1 MSEVENL
8 LNEAITTSSVAF
20 HQFALLTTNDKK
32 CFYCFFEGKDASY
45 YVPRI
50 TPYMEGHE
58 IIPINCGGK
67 SKVIEVYKIIK
78 NVEEYDKYIK
88 GYFVDSDFDE
98 NTESYFHEDIY
109 VTPCYSIENLYV
121 TDYTIKEILKCEF
134 NILETESNY
143 KDIIDFY
150 NQQQCE
156 FHDHSKLFNAWYAC
170 QKEKPGCNILLEN
183 HFPDGIISIQIGSIS
198 SSYDLNKLNLL
209 YPDSVEISEEDII
222 DKIGSLSTSFSNNLR
237 GKFELIFLFNF
248 IVFLIADANHR
259 SRRVYIKRKTS
270 FEVKHH
276 LLLSQITQYA
286 ITPQC
291 LKNYILKVYNQAS

>member
-1 MSEVENL
+1 MNEVDKL
-8 LNEAITTSSVAF
+8 LIEAHTSSCVAF
-20 HQFALLTTNDKK
+20 HTFVLYTCKNNT
-32 CFYCFFEGKDASY
+32 CFYCFFEGKDAPY
-45 YVPRI
+45 YFPRI
-50 TPYMEGHE
+50 KSFVNEHE
-58 IIPINCGGK
+58 VIPINCGGK

-78 NVEEYDKYIK
+78 GISEYDKYIK

-134 NILETESNY
+134 NILETDTNFKY
-143 KDIIDFY
+143 IIDFY
-150 NQQQCE
+150 NQQQSE
-156 FHDHSKLFNAWYAC
+156 FHEHSKLFNAWYAC
-170 QKEKPGCNILLEN
+170 QKEKPGCNITLEN
-183 HFPDGIISIQIGSIS
+183 HFPNDIISIQIGNIS
-198 SSYDLNKLNLL
+198 SSYDINKLKSL
-209 YPDSVEISEEDII
+209 YPDSVLISEEEII
-222 DKIGSLSTSFSNNLR
+222 NKIERLSTSFSNNLR

-248 IVFLIADANHR
+248 IVFLIADANHK

-286 ITPQC
+286 ITPKC